1 VAGYPITKADLDNTM
16 GRLVQALAADFAAIV
31 AFKKLLDDTTILPD
45 GVLTALGY
53 SGPVGTAGTDLQII
67 RSSFTDLA
75 KLRDISYAQAT
86 QSPANDFWF
95 NAKHLTGIAL

>member
-1 VAGYPITKADLDNTM
+1 MAGYPITKADLDNTM
-16 GRLVQALAADFAAIV
+16 GRLVQALVVDFANIV

-45 GVLTALGY
+45 ATLTALGY
-53 SGPVGTAGTDLQII
+53 SGPVGTSGTDLQII

-75 KLRDISYAQAT
+75 KLRDIAYNSAT
-86 QSPANDFWF
+86 QSSTNDFWF